1 MRIEDFQTHFN
12 GHVPGLLGAGSAYA
26 VLVPLVRRRGA
37 AHLLFEVRADTLNR
51 QPGEV
56 CFPGGRIEAG
66 EPPTTCA
73 LREMEEELSIP
84 PDAVHLLAE
93 LDFLYHQSGT
103 LIHPILA
110 EVDAGA
116 LRHMRVNTAE
126 VKDTFLVPFS
136 FFLKHK
142 PILYSY
148 DLEPH
153 IPEDFPY
160 HLLGYETGYPWHGCA
175 DLSVRRPPDLGPYG
189 PYLPASSGR
198 NGIRAN
204 PAAGLAEKKRPRKSI
219 PAYRT
224 PHSRALSG
232 GFQNPYPRFLSL
244 CKIPGRPFLLS
255 PSPKPLLARY
265 GSTHWRN
272 APCYH

>member
-1 MRIEDFQTHFN
+1 MCRDCWAQAA
-12 GHVPGLLGAGSAYA
+12 PMPYW
-26 VLVPLVRRRGA
+26 VPLVRRRGA

-66 EPPTTCA
+66 ETPTTCA

-153 IPEDFPY
+153 IPEDSHITFLDTKRISWQAGKMDVPSICTATTRFGA
-160 HLLGYETGYPWHGCA
+160 LRAVFAGIWRKKWHP
-175 DLSVRRPPDLGPYG
+175 RK
-189 PYLPASSGR
+189 SSGR
-198 NGIRAN
+198 PCRKKAPQKINTGISN
-204 PAAGLAEKKRPRKSI
+204 
-219 PAYRT
+219 T
-224 PHSRALSG
+224 P
-232 GFQNPYPRFLSL
+232 FPRFIGRIPESLSSV
-244 CKIPGRPFLLS
+244 PF
-255 PSPKPLLARY
+255 PL
-265 GSTHWRN
+265 
-272 APCYH
+272 

>member
-37 AHLLFEVRADTLNR
+37 AHLLFEVRRYLNR

-56 CFPGGRIEAG
+56 CFPGGRMRPEK
-66 EPPTTCA
+66 PPTTCA

-116 LRHMRVNTAE
+116 
-126 VKDTFLVPFS
+126 
-136 FFLKHK
+136 
-142 PILYSY
+142 
-148 DLEPH
+148 
-153 IPEDFPY
+153 
-160 HLLGYETGYPWHGCA
+160 CA
-175 DLSVRRPPDLGPYG
+175 ICG
-189 PYLPASSGR
+189 
-198 NGIRAN
+198 
-204 PAAGLAEKKRPRKSI
+204 
-219 PAYRT
+219 
-224 PHSRALSG
+224 
-232 GFQNPYPRFLSL
+232 
-244 CKIPGRPFLLS
+244 
-255 PSPKPLLARY
+255 
-265 GSTHWRN
+265 
-272 APCYH
+272 

>member
-66 EPPTTCA
+66 ETPTTCA

-160 HLLGYETGYPWHGCA
+160 HLLGYETGYPWQAGKM
-175 DLSVRRPPDLGPYG
+175 DVPI
-189 PYLPASSGR
+189 YL
-198 NGIRAN
+198 
-204 PAAGLAEKKRPRKSI
+204 
-219 PAYRT
+219 Y
-224 PHSRALSG
+224 
-232 GFQNPYPRFLSL
+232 LSL
-244 CKIPGRPFLLS
+244 I
-255 PSPKPLLARY
+255 
-265 GSTHWRN
+265 HI
-272 APCYH
+272 

>member
-136 FFLKHK
+136 FFLSS
-142 PILYSY
+142 ILSQS
-148 DLEPH
+148 
-153 IPEDFPY
+153 
-160 HLLGYETGYPWHGCA
+160 A
-175 DLSVRRPPDLGPYG
+175 
-189 PYLPASSGR
+189 
-198 NGIRAN
+198 
-204 PAAGLAEKKRPRKSI
+204 
-219 PAYRT
+219 
-224 PHSRALSG
+224 
-232 GFQNPYPRFLSL
+232 
-244 CKIPGRPFLLS
+244 
-255 PSPKPLLARY
+255 
-265 GSTHWRN
+265 
-272 APCYH
+272 